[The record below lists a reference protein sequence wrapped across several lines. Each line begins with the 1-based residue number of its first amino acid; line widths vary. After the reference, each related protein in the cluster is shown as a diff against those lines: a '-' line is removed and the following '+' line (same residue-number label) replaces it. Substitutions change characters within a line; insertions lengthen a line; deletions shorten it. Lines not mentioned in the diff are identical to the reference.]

1 MATERIFVN
10 PLHTRHLRDRR
21 PSEVIRRRVHTPTE
35 NSPYGGVQAWG
46 CWFFVRRCEPVAA
59 TRQCGWTTCRPEEL
73 PCLAE
78 QDRVDFVFPHG
89 SGFSG
94 TVTETFFD
102 RCGHFQLARVALD
115 EPIVGVDT
123 MTCFSGD
130 PTVKRVENAR
140 ADTGGRVAAGPLAS
154 TTLEECPCPQGTMVD
169 PSGQREQ
176 SALDALGDCWFGEPA
191 ATEQDVLY
199 RLLCRS
205 VPLAQRAITCPPPV
219 SREQERERV
228 IAALM
233 QIDRMRRL
241 LTSWSQGLAARIG
254 LPNPPNPGREGP
266 GRATTLCLERRAWW
280 ELFASCWISHCQGL
294 VDDPHLLAAL
304 FALAQASDC
313 HPDISEE
320 NGAPF
325 LSICPLDSS
334 AGREACTCT
343 LWNAHW
349 GALYRA
355 GAAYADTRP
364 EEEVDDLEETLDLLF
379 DYDWA
384 NPREGGRL

>member
-10 PLHTRHLRDRR
+10 PLHTRHLRERR
-21 PSEVIRRRVHTPTE
+21 PSEVVRRRVHTPTE

-46 CWFFVRRCEPVAA
+46 RWFFVRRCDPTAA
-59 TRQCGWTTCRPEEL
+59 TRQCGWTTCCPEEL
-73 PCLAE
+73 PRLAE
-78 QDRVDFVFPHG
+78 QDRVDFVFQHG

-102 RCGHFQLARVALD
+102 RGGHFQLARVALD
-115 EPIVGVDT
+115 EPIAGVDT

-130 PTVKRVENAR
+130 PTVKRVEDAR
-140 ADTGGRVAAGPLAS
+140 ATP
-154 TTLEECPCPQGTMVD
+154 EECACPQGTMVD
-169 PSGQREQ
+169 PGGRG
-176 SALDALGDCWFGEPA
+176 LDPLGDCWFGEPA

-205 VPLAQRAITCPPPV
+205 VLLAQRAIPCPPPV
-219 SREQERERV
+219 SEEQERERV
-228 IAALM
+228 LAALM
-233 QIDRMRRL
+233 QIDRMCRL
-241 LTSWSQGLAARIG
+241 LTSWSQELAARID
-254 LPNPPNPGREGP
+254 LPNPPNPGRAGL
-266 GRATTLCLERRAWW
+266 GRATALCLERRAWW
-280 ELFASCWISHCQGL
+280 ELFASCWISRSRGL
-294 VDDPHLLAAL
+294 VDDPHLLTAL
-304 FALAQASDC
+304 FALAQGSSC

-334 AGREACTCT
+334 AGQEACTCT

-364 EEEVDDLEETLDLLF
+364 EEEVDNLEETLDLLCGF
-379 DYDWA
+379 DRADA
-384 NPREGGRL
+384 GERGGL